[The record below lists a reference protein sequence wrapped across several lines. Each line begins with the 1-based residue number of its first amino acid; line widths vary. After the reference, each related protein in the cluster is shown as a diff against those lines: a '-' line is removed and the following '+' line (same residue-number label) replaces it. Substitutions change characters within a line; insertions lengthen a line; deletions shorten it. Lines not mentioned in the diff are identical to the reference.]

1 MKIYLRDPKN
11 SDALTILK
19 WENDPENIGTSGNDG
34 KFSLEDIEVLIES
47 FTSKS
52 GLVQFRYMIVDEDSE
67 RLIGAVDIFEI
78 HHNKA
83 KVGILIAD
91 KADRRKKLALQS
103 LNLLENRV
111 KFDFKIECLQAN
123 VELGNE
129 ASTRLFKSAGY
140 QEKEIVDLDLFGN
153 GQYIQTIFFE
163 KWLNE

>member
-1 MKIYLRDPKN
+1 MKIYLRDPKK
-11 SDALTILK
+11 SDASTILK
-19 WENDPENIGTSGNDG
+19 WENDPENKATSGNEG
-34 KFSLEDIEVLIES
+34 NFSLEDIEVLIES

-52 GLVQFRYMIVDEDSE
+52 SLDQFRYVIVDEDSE
-67 RLIGAVDIFEI
+67 RLIGAVDVFEI
-78 HHNKA
+78 NQNKA

-111 KFDFKIECLQAN
+111 KIDFKIECLQAN

-129 ASTRLFKSAGY
+129 ASTRLFNSAGY

-153 GQYIQTIFFE
+153 GQYIQTILFE